1 MSVGLIAAFTAAGAV
16 IALLVAGLRRVPDG
30 HCFTVNRLGR
40 FHRTL
45 QPGWHLVLPLID
57 RVTRRISTAGSVL
70 TVKNHRL
77 TTRDHQ
83 PMVASGKVY
92 LQVLD
97 PRKAAYQPGDLDRG
111 AEALARSCA
120 DELVNQLTLRSLQER
135 TSLELNSFVMNAI
148 NETSQQ
154 WGVRVTR
161 VELRFTS
168 DPGEADP

>member
-1 MSVGLIAAFTAAGAV
+1 MSSGLIAVLVAVGAV
-16 IALLVAGLRRVPDG
+16 MALLVAGLRRVPDG

-40 FHRTL
+40 YHRTL

-70 TVKNHRL
+70 TVNNHKL

-83 PMVASGKVY
+83 AVVATGNVY

-111 AEALARSCA
+111 AEALTRSCTE
-120 DELVNQLTLRSLQER
+120 ELVNQLTLRSLQEH
-135 TSLELNSFVMNAI
+135 TSLELNSFVMSAI

-168 DPGEADP
+168 DPGDTDP